1 MVENSFLE
9 ARYILLAL
17 IRTLIIELNLFDR
30 NLIPFDN
37 LHEKWL
43 SFEVAVA
50 EDQQGLHRPDY
61 LGAHSSETKDKA
73 N

>member
-1 MVENSFLE
+1 MK
-9 ARYILLAL
+9 
-17 IRTLIIELNLFDR
+17 LFDR
-30 NLIPFDN
+30 KSPKIINIKYIPYDN

-61 LGAHSSETKDKA
+61 LGAHSLETKDKA
-73 N
+73 K